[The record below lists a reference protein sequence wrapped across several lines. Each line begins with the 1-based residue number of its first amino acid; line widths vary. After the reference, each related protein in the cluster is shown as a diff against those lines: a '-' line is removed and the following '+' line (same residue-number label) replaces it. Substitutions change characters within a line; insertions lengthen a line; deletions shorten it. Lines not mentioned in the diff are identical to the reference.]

1 MMKGMTVGDVSLLV
15 LLTVCTVGSFFARDL
30 FASHGF
36 TVLVELRNMPVYK
49 GNLSEERKITVRG
62 AYGDVRIQIHD
73 GQVAVVHAECP
84 NKVCVRTGWRRL
96 AGESIICVPN
106 RLVIR
111 ILGDVEPVVRGITG

>member
-1 MMKGMTVGDVSLLV
+1 MKRLTVGDGVLLV
-15 LLTVCTVGSFFARDL
+15 VLVVCTVASFFARDV

-36 TVLVELRNMPVYK
+36 TVLVELRTMPVYK
-49 GNLSEERKITVRG
+49 GNLSEERKVTVRG

-73 GQVAVVHAECP
+73 GQVAVVYAECP
-84 NKVCVRTGWRRL
+84 NKICVRTGWRRL

-111 ILGDVEPVVRGITG
+111 ILGDGTTVVRGITG

>member
-1 MMKGMTVGDVSLLV
+1 MMKRLTPGDAALLV
-15 LLTVCTVGSFFARDL
+15 VLTACTVGSFFARDL

-36 TVLVELRNMPVYK
+36 IVLVELRNIAVYK
-49 GNLSEERKITVRG
+49 GNLSEERKVTIRG

-73 GQVAVVHAECP
+73 GRVAVVYAECP
-84 NKVCVRTGWRRL
+84 NKVCVRTGWRQL

-111 ILGDVEPVVRGITG
+111 ILGDAETRVRGITG

>member
-36 TVLVELRNMPVYK
+36 TVLVELRNVPVYK

-62 AYGDVRIQIHD
+62 AYGDVRIQIHE

-111 ILGDVEPVVRGITG
+111 ILGDVEPAVRGITG